1 MNRWLSLALVLLL
14 LGASRVHADLLG
26 FGPSRRWDRSI
37 AVHPSNAVPV
47 VIQAGTD
54 KEPAR
59 LVIPCSLLEHA
70 KKAAPQPPEPH
81 GSLSM
86 PIFVVA
92 VLILSAGGLGLVCLR
107 GYRFTRA
114 PLMFLVLLIVA
125 GACTSM
131 LWANAPPPYLNSLTP
146 LVNGKEL
153 KLDGVR
159 VEITADGDTIR
170 LIVPRAKLA
179 ALSG

>member
-1 MNRWLSLALVLLL
+1 
-14 LGASRVHADLLG
+14 
-26 FGPSRRWDRSI
+26 
-37 AVHPSNAVPV
+37 PSNAVPL

-54 KEPAR
+54 KVPAR
-59 LVIPCSLLEHA
+59 LVIPCSLLERA
-70 KKAAPQPPEPH
+70 KKTAPQPPEPH

-92 VLILSAGGLGLVCLR
+92 VLILSAGGLGLVCLHGR
-107 GYRFTRA
+107 RLTRA
-114 PLMFLVLLIVA
+114 PLMFLALLAVA

-131 LWANAPPPYLNSLTP
+131 LWANAPPPLPDMDSHKIVLP
-146 LVNGKEL
+146 MANGKEL